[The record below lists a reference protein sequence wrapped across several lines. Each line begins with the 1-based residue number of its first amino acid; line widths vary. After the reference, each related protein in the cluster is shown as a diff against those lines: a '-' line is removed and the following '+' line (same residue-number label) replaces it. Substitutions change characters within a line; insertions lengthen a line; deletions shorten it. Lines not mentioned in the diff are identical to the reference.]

1 MRKIILLACCA
12 ALVGS
17 ISVASARNTGP
28 VSQETMKTH
37 DPMNANAKMKK
48 KHKHKKSM
56 MKSDDSMKGG
66 MSKDGMSKDGM
77 KKDPM
82 SK

>member
-17 ISVASARNTGP
+17 VSVASAQNTGP
-28 VSQETMKTH
+28 VGQETMKTN
-37 DPMNANAKMKK
+37 DPMNTNAKMKK
-48 KHKHKKSM
+48 KHKKSM
-56 MKSDDSMKGG
+56 MKSDDSMSKGG

-77 KKDPM
+77 KKDTM

>member
-17 ISVASARNTGP
+17 GSIASAQSTGP
-28 VSQETMKTH
+28 VSQETMKTN

-48 KHKHKKSM
+48 KHKKST
-56 MKSDDSMKGG
+56 MKSDDSMKSD

>member
-17 ISVASARNTGP
+17 VSVASAQSTGP
-28 VSQETMKTH
+28 ASQETMKTH
-37 DPMNANAKMKK
+37 DPMNANTKMKK
-48 KHKHKKSM
+48 KKHKKSM

>member
-12 ALVGS
+12 ALVGP
-17 ISVASARNTGP
+17 ISVASAQGTGP
-28 VSQETMKTH
+28 ASQETMKTH
-37 DPMNANAKMKK
+37 DPMNANARMKK
-48 KHKHKKSM
+48 KHHKKSK
-56 MKSDDSMKGG
+56 MKSDDSMKSG

>member
-1 MRKIILLACCA
+1 MRKIILLVCCA

-17 ISVASARNTGP
+17 VSVVSAQNTGP
-28 VSQETMKTH
+28 ASQETMKTH

-48 KHKHKKSM
+48 KHKKSM
-56 MKSDDSMKGG
+56 MKPDSMKGG